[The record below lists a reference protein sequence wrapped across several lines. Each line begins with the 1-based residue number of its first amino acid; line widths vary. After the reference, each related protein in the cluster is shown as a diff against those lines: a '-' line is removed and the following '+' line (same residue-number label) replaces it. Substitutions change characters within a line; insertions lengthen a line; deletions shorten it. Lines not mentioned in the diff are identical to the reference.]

1 MDLRD
6 KASPGAHQHDGF
18 RKPAAYKVGMKWRRK
33 SANIYELW
41 PDARPRRR
49 AGQRQLPWGAA
60 LILFVVTFSVGLV
73 AMSWNSTSEQAAEIL
88 ARLKPSAAIA
98 ANVSRQFG
106 YCYTGGGW
114 NCVVD
119 GDTFWMEG
127 VKIRVAD
134 IDAPETHPSRCPYEA
149 NLGDR
154 ATTRLHDLLNQ
165 GPFSLQSL
173 PDRDEDRYGRKLRI
187 VTRNGDSLGDQLVSE
202 GLARTWIGHRDP
214 WC

>member
-1 MDLRD
+1 
-6 KASPGAHQHDGF
+6 
-18 RKPAAYKVGMKWRRK
+18 MKRRR
-33 SANIYELW
+33 SAKLYQIW
-41 PDARPRRR
+41 PEARPRTKK
-49 AGQRQLPWGAA
+49 AGGALPWRAAFLVFIAVFTAAMGVILLQAEPGSALGRMREALHVKTADASQTDEASGAA
-60 LILFVVTFSVGLV
+60 
-73 AMSWNSTSEQAAEIL
+73 
-88 ARLKPSAAIA
+88 K
-98 ANVSRQFG
+98 SRSFG

-134 IDAPETHPSRCPYEA
+134 IDAPETHPSRCSYEDD
-149 NLGDR
+149 LGQR
-154 ATTRLHDLLNQ
+154 ATVRLHDLLNQ

-187 VTRNGDSLGDQLVSE
+187 VRRNGNSLGDQLVSE
-202 GLARTWIGHRDP
+202 GVARRWIGHREP